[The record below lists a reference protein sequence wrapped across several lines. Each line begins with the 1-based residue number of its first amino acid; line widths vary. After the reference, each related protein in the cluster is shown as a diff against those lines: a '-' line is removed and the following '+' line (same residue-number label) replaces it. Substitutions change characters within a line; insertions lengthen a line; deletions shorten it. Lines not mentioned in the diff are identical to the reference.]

1 MGMALQASSNPSKID
16 GYNLLVSY
24 ELGDL
29 GEAREDV
36 LRILRSLG
44 DQDPTVRRTA
54 ARGLLGVRTA
64 LDPRIVTRELRGLY
78 SKDPFSFGTTIK
90 WIPIDLWVPSEME
103 AMREGVMKLRDRIRR
118 GERWAMVVEK
128 RRYGRHHKAEIISE
142 LAGLIEGKVDLKAPE
157 KVLRVELVGRYA
169 GLAVMEP
176 REVFSARKPH
186 A

>member
-1 MGMALQASSNPSKID
+1 MTWQE
-16 GYNLLVSY
+16 YNLLVSY

-36 LRILRSLG
+36 LKILRALG

-64 LDPRIVTRELRGLY
+64 LDPRGVTRELRELY

-90 WIPIDLWVPSEME
+90 WIPIDLWVPSEIE
-103 AMREGVMKLRDRIRR
+103 AMREGVMKLRDRIGR
-118 GERWAMVVEK
+118 GERWAMMVEK
-128 RRYGRHHKAEIISE
+128 RRYGRHHKVEIINE

-169 GLAVMEP
+169 GLAVLEP